1 MDPKDFVAGP
11 LADVELVSDG
21 DRPTLVF
28 VRDLRHAPDKVWT
41 ARTDPDQ
48 LRQWAPYTADRDLG
62 RTGPATLTMH
72 DGERR
77 GAGGFVDPRRAADRV
92 LEYTWGTDQLHWQL
106 DASGSG
112 TRLTLRHTVQARE
125 WVPKVAAGWHLCLV
139 VADHLLDGEPIGP
152 IVGRDAMRYGWQ
164 DLHGTRM
171 RSSSGSRS
179 PPHPAREPG

>member
-28 VRDLRHAPDKVWT
+28 VRNLRHAPDQVWT
-41 ARTDPDQ
+41 ALTDPDQ

-62 RTGPATLTMH
+62 RTGPATLTML
-72 DGERR
+72 
-77 GAGGFVDPRRAADRV
+77 GGDTSTELPGSVTRAEPPRV
-92 LEYTWGTDQLHWQL
+92 LEYTWGTDLLHWQL

-112 TRLTLRHTVQARE
+112 TRLTLRHTVQALD

-152 IVGRDAMRYGWQ
+152 IVGPDAMRYGWQ
-164 DLHGTRM
+164 DLHDAYAEQLGIEVTPSP
-171 RSSSGSRS
+171 SS
-179 PPHPAREPG
+179 